1 VAGVVAAAA
10 VAETRVNRAAAR
22 DAHHVASEWIRRVR
36 ERRVTGEPAV
46 MRFRKAWETSQRRPG
61 RSGGGGLVVRVVRS
75 ALMSSGGAEQQ
86 SEGCERGQLQLV
98 HCMRVS
104 TVVDAATSLG
114 GTQLDSG
121 VGTAGTYIDLPRT
134 ASRPCRITEG
144 IERAQRA

>member
-1 VAGVVAAAA
+1 MAGVVAAAA

-104 TVVDAATSLG
+104 TVVDAATSARRRPAAPPAAAAINNIAGYG
-114 GTQLDSG
+114 GT
-121 VGTAGTYIDLPRT
+121 
-134 ASRPCRITEG
+134 PCSPLCLCLY
-144 IERAQRA
+144 